1 MSTSELSQRLAALT
15 AKKEAPKMV
24 SRKQSI
30 GRAVAKSAGYA
41 AFKRGAT
48 SGFSFT
54 FKDEEGAGEG
64 AGEGTGETPAAG
76 SEETPAAVDG
86 HAASLSWLLGRT
98 ESGVEPWATQI
109 LPGIQNEVLEDE
121 QRIIAL
127 MNTYAVSTPWV
138 KYRRLTEYTRGAAVV
153 PEKGKKPSS
162 SLELDEGEATTH
174 TVAVTFNL
182 TNQEIR
188 DDAALVNLVDGLLRM
203 DLREKLSKLALSGTG
218 SGEPLG
224 LLSDPDMVVAVRK
237 ARDLLR
243 RDIAPGSPT
252 LALSV
257 EDAQA
262 LDLMRLTSNAYM
274 YAGAP
279 YGPGNVPTLWGLP
292 IVVTSELTQGTALL
306 AKFGAFDVRVR
317 EGIKVEAFEQ
327 HADYATHNL
336 TLVRAE
342 MDAGTMHRFP
352 KAAVSI
358 TLP

>member
-15 AKKEAPKMV
+15 EKEAPKV
-24 SRKQSI
+24 SVKKSI
-30 GRAVAKSAGYA
+30 GQAVAKSTSYEAY
-41 AFKRGAT
+41 KSGAT

-54 FKDEEGAGEG
+54 LKEGE
-64 AGEGTGETPAAG
+64 
-76 SEETPAAVDG
+76 VDG
-86 HAASLSWLLGRT
+86 HADSLSWLLGRT
-98 ESGVEPWATQI
+98 ESGVQPWATQI
-109 LPGIQNEVLEDE
+109 LPGIQNEVVEDE
-121 QRIIAL
+121 QKIIAL

-162 SLELDEGEATTH
+162 SLALDEGEATTH
-174 TVAVTFNL
+174 TIAVTFNL

-203 DLREKLSKLALSGTG
+203 DLREKLSKLALNGTG

-224 LLSDPDMVVAVRK
+224 ILTDPDIQTYDGSGDGDMIRAVRK

-262 LDLMRLTSNAYM
+262 LDMMRLTSNAYM

-317 EGIKVEAFEQ
+317 EGVKVEAFEQ

-342 MDAGTMHRFP
+342 LDAGTMHRFP
-352 KAAVSI
+352 KAGVKI
-358 TLP
+358 TLPSA